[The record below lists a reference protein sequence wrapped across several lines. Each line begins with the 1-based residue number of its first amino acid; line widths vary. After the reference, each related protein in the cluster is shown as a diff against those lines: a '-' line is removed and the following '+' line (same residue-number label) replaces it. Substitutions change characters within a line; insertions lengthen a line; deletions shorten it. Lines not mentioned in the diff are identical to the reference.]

1 MIGPRHLKRLSLVG
15 GVILLVMVLPAQL
28 SALPNPLKHF
38 GAIMWTHLETLCG
51 FGPRYP
57 GSPGH
62 EKTRSYIADQAKR
75 YADSWREQAFSAR
88 ISDGREFTFYNYE
101 LSFNGTEDIAP
112 IFLGAHY
119 DTRPFADEEEDPDK
133 QAQPI
138 LGANDGGS
146 GTAVL
151 LALAQYLHE
160 NPPKRP
166 VKLLFFDGED
176 VGKAGSGDY
185 FLGSSY
191 YAESLQGPGSKD
203 WPCCVVVVDM
213 VGKKDLKIFKE
224 INSTKS
230 APHLLDVVYQAAAD
244 KKVEQFIPMLRYT
257 VRDDHLPFAYREIP
271 SVLLIDF
278 DYPYWHTLE
287 DTLDKCSEDSLRA
300 VFEVLVE
307 TLKRI

>member
-1 MIGPRHLKRLSLVG
+1 MTPRCQKVLSFMSCLVLLAMLFPVQTGAVSQSLK
-15 GVILLVMVLPAQL
+15 P
-28 SALPNPLKHF
+28 F

-62 EKTRSYIADQAKR
+62 EKTRAYLTDHAER
-75 YADSWREQAFSAR
+75 FADSWREQVFHTR

-101 LSFNGTEDIAP
+101 LSFEGTGEGAP

-119 DTRPFADEEEDPDK
+119 DTRPFADGETDPARK
-133 QAQPI
+133 VQPI

-146 GTAVL
+146 GTAVI
-151 LALAQYLHE
+151 LALAEYLDAH
-160 NPPKRP
+160 PPVRP
-166 VKLLFFDGED
+166 VKLLLFDGED

-191 YAESLQGPGSKD
+191 YAESLKGPGDKD

-224 INSTKS
+224 VNSTKS
-230 APHLLDVVYQAAAD
+230 APRLLEVMYQAAAD
-244 KKVEQFIPMLRYT
+244 KNVKQFVPMLRYS
-257 VRDDHLPFAYREIP
+257 VRDDHLPFAYRKIP
-271 SVLLIDF
+271 SALIIDF

-287 DTLDKCSEDSLRA
+287 DTLDKCSEDSLMA

-307 TLKRI
+307 MLKQV